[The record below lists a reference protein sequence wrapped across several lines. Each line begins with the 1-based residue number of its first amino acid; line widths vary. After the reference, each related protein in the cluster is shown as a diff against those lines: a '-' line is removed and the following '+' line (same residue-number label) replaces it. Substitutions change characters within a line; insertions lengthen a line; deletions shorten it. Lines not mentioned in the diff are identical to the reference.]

1 MAKWIKNCSELS
13 IKKKKKG
20 KKEQEETQ
28 KKGTRR
34 DTTTTKK
41 GKKKETMSEAALI
54 DAVREGFPGNIKIEA
69 ALNNL
74 PKDTRPCLTNTPP
87 DDFLP
92 NTIDD
97 RGNDHNLDPN
107 PQETTTPQ
115 SMHMFS
121 RECGTTSISRGLL
134 LVSPMRQDN
143 VEFSEDTRYRLI
155 LQQLG
160 FDSATIAGLIPGED
174 VATLQIM
181 EKEIQHAT
189 VSNCSPAFRTEYAH
203 TFGVFSSK
211 LKKLQ
216 PCGSTRTD
224 DEEQPDP
231 VVIVVVKEE
240 EEKEEKAQPPA
251 IYGEEEKKD
260 SEPEKKGPQ
269 TVAEMEKKEQEEE
282 KRKPKAE
289 QTRTRE
295 KKENLVPA
303 KKYTVAEKGT
313 DEAEEGVGKEP
324 SKRKPNWVFGQAFL
338 FFMAFGVLA
347 QFVTATDFRHKTL
360 VHTFGVLLVCVFLAV
375 VKMNAFR
382 DSAMAFL
389 FFGVM
394 VWSRADLTVLPS
406 FFFVGGVL
414 FTFAMLVGITEVHT
428 IEKVTRV
435 LLLTAVWALG
445 VYFDVVHWAH
455 SGVFSPFLLVVFA
468 NRIVNDPLSFG
479 TLALAYM
486 RDVGGLIHIIF
497 MFAGVCQ

>member
-1 MAKWIKNCSELS
+1 
-13 IKKKKKG
+13 
-20 KKEQEETQ
+20 
-28 KKGTRR
+28 
-34 DTTTTKK
+34 
-41 GKKKETMSEAALI
+41 MSEVYQPLI
-54 DAVREGFPGNIKIEA
+54 DAVRRGCPGNIKIEA
-69 ALNNL
+69 ALNAL
-74 PKDTRPCLTNTPP
+74 PKDTRPFLSNTPSA
-87 DDFLP
+87 DFFSD
-92 NTIDD
+92 TIND
-97 RGNDHNLDPN
+97 RGNDHNLNRN
-107 PQETTTPQ
+107 PETTTPQ

-174 VATLQIM
+174 VADQQM
-181 EKEIQHAT
+181 VEKEIQYTT
-189 VSNCSPAFRTEYAH
+189 VSNCSPAFRKEYAN
-203 TFGVFSSK
+203 TFGVLSSK
-211 LKKLQ
+211 LKKLG

-231 VVIVVVKEE
+231 VVIVVVQSEEE

-260 SEPEKKGPQ
+260 SEPEKKADPYSRAP
-269 TVAEMEKKEQEEE
+269 VAEMEKKEQEAPTEE
-282 KRKPKAE
+282 KVESHKP
-289 QTRTRE
+289 
-295 KKENLVPA
+295 NLVPA
-303 KKYTVAEKGT
+303 KKYTVAEKGA

-347 QFVTATDFRHKTL
+347 QFVTANDFRHKTL
-360 VHTFGVLLVCVFLAV
+360 VHTFEVLLVCVFLAV

-414 FTFAMLVGITEVHT
+414 FTFAMLVGITEVHI
-428 IEKVTRV
+428 IEKVTR
-435 LLLTAVWALG
+435 LLLLAGVWALG

-468 NRIVNDPLSFG
+468 NRLVNDPLSFG

-486 RDVGGLIHIIF
+486 RDVGGFIHIIF

>member
-1 MAKWIKNCSELS
+1 
-13 IKKKKKG
+13 
-20 KKEQEETQ
+20 
-28 KKGTRR
+28 
-34 DTTTTKK
+34 
-41 GKKKETMSEAALI
+41 MSEAALI
-54 DAVREGFPGNIKIEA
+54 DAVRKGYTGNTAIEE
-69 ALNNL
+69 ALNAL
-74 PKDTRPCLTNTPP
+74 PEDTRPYLTNTPSNE
-87 DDFLP
+87 FLSD
-92 NTIDD
+92 TIRD
-97 RGNDHNLDPN
+97 RGNDYNPNPN
-107 PQETTTPQ
+107 PQETTLQ

-121 RECGTTSISRGLL
+121 RNCPTTIISRGLL
-134 LVSPMRQDN
+134 LVSPMRQGN
-143 VEFSEDTRYRLI
+143 VKFSEDTRYRLI

-160 FDSATIAGLIPGED
+160 FDSATIAVLIPGED
-174 VATLQIM
+174 GADQQMVD
-181 EKEIQHAT
+181 KKKQHAT
-189 VSNCSPAFRTEYAH
+189 VSKCSPAFRTEYAN

-231 VVIVVVKEE
+231 VVIVVVQSEEE
-240 EEKEEKAQPPA
+240 EEKEEKAQPA
-251 IYGEEEKKD
+251 IYGEEMKD
-260 SEPEKKGPQ
+260 SEPEKKADPYSRAP
-269 TVAEMEKKEQEEE
+269 VAEMEKKEQEAPTEE
-282 KRKPKAE
+282 KVESQAPKAE
-289 QTRTRE
+289 PEQTRKGE

-303 KKYTVAEKGT
+303 KKYTVAEKGA
-313 DEAEEGVGKEP
+313 DEAEEGIGKP

-389 FFGVM
+389 FFGVV

-435 LLLTAVWALG
+435 LLLAAVWALS

-468 NRIVNDPLSFG
+468 NRLVNDPLSFG

-497 MFAGVCQ
+497 MFAGMCQ